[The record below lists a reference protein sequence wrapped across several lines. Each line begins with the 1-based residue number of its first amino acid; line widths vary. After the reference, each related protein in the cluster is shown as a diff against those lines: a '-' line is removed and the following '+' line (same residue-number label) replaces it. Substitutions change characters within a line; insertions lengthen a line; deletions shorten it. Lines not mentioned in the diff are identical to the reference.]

1 MENLKDKIISQLQK
15 YKKSNITLDEIYKL
29 SGLTIVP
36 STIYELNTYINELI
50 NEEVEKA
57 KMTEER

>member
-1 MENLKDKIISQLQK
+1 MENLKDKIINQLQK
-15 YKKSNITLDEIYKL
+15 YKKSNITLDE
-29 SGLTIVP
+29 IVP

>member
-1 MENLKDKIISQLQK
+1 MENLKDKIINQLQK

-29 SGLTIVP
+29 SGLTIVR